1 MNGTIE
7 RYKARLV
14 AQDFTQTFG
23 IDYDETFAPLA
34 KLNFI
39 RVLLSLVIDL
49 DWDTMYV
56 TTRYSDIFFSFFLN
70 KTQAENLKVSI

>member
-1 MNGTIE
+1 MDGTIE

-49 DWDTMYV
+49 DWDTIMS
-56 TTRYSDIFFSFFLN
+56 RPDIQTFFSLLN
-70 KTQAENLKVSI
+70 KTQAEDLKVSI

>member
-1 MNGTIE
+1 MDGTIE

-49 DWDTMYV
+49 DWDTIMS
-56 TTRYSDIFFSFFLN
+56 RPDIQTFFSFLN
-70 KTQAENLKVSI
+70 KTQAEDLKVSI

>member
-56 TTRYSDIFFSFFLN
+56 TTRYSDIFFFFFLIKHKL
-70 KTQAENLKVSI
+70 KT

>member
-1 MNGTIE
+1 MDGTIE

-49 DWDTMYV
+49 DWDTIMS
-56 TTRYSDIFFSFFLN
+56 RPDIQTFFFLFF
-70 KTQAENLKVSI
+70 K